1 MKRSKPSSFRSSTSP
16 PEPRKV
22 RSRADLLDLQ
32 RAMAGAILRPL
43 DARWRMQRRLEDGRN
58 LRAEASEFIKP
69 NDRLS
74 SFERLEIYNRQYWFR
89 LLDCLYD
96 DYPGLLA
103 VLGQRKFLKFA
114 TAYLERYP
122 SDSFALRD
130 LGARLEQF
138 LREEPQWSAPREAL
152 ALDMVRF
159 EWAQVVAFDGLSK
172 PPITPDEIL
181 DTPPG
186 KLRLELQPYLSI
198 LALRYAVDDFL
209 IALKR
214 RSTDGLRGEASNAV
228 ESAPKASGR
237 KKPVR
242 LPARMD
248 VDLAV
253 HRHDNRLYFKRLE
266 PEAFAILS
274 ALSRGATLE
283 DACVE
288 AIASSKRGD
297 VDWTA
302 RIKEWFQNWAAL
314 GWLCRAK

>member
-1 MKRSKPSSFRSSTSP
+1 VS
-16 PEPRKV
+16 RKV

-32 RAMAGAILRPL
+32 RAMACAIFRPL
-43 DARWRMQRRLEDGRN
+43 NSRWRMQSRSEDGRN
-58 LRAEASEFIKP
+58 LRAEAAEFIRP

-103 VLGQRKFLKFA
+103 VLGERKFLKFA
-114 TAYLERYP
+114 RAYLVRYP

-159 EWAQVVAFDGLSK
+159 EWAQIVAFDALSN
-172 PPITPDEIL
+172 PPITTDEIL
-181 DTPPG
+181 DTRPG
-186 KLRLELQPYLSI
+186 KLRLELQPYVSL

-209 IALKR
+209 IALKKR
-214 RSTDGLRGEASNAV
+214 INDGMRGEASNAV
-228 ESAPKASGR
+228 DSAPKAAVR
-237 KKPVR
+237 KKRVR
-242 LPARMD
+242 LPARAD
-248 VDLAV
+248 IHLAV

-266 PEAFAILS
+266 PEAFSILS
-274 ALSRGATLE
+274 GLDRGLTL
-283 DACVE
+283 DNACLQ
-288 AIASSKRGD
+288 AIASSKRKEE
-297 VDWTA
+297 DWTA
-302 RIKEWFQNWAAL
+302 QIRAWFQNWSTL
-314 GWLCRAK
+314 GWFSRAK